1 MYAND
6 ERLDGN
12 DFTLLRTCHELHIG
26 DTPRSVMTKVTSTR
40 RKNRL
45 PGSLYG
51 NLDPGNNDKL
61 MISYSRERSHNYNME
76 AACSVLFE
84 GEIHFFGGGFVKD
97 YMFDH
102 QHFVIE
108 KQRSGQ
114 TVKMSKKEDLQV
126 GFLYPLCSTL
136 EITSSQSRWFKKD
149 VVFICFDD
157 NQEYSCH
164 YYDGKLTKTAD
175 SEMRHSLGAMTK
187 YNETLL
193 AVGGSWNIFQSSDIM
208 KQDENKNFTW
218 TGLSNG
224 LFPSGTEQ
232 RFRFTQGRMIYWHSL
247 VTVEST
253 DINEEYV
260 ILTGGF
266 NDWQEPLEN
275 VFKFNGTWFLFGKLN
290 KRRMNHSSIYWNGA
304 VYVIGGQYYE
314 GVGGG
319 YEREENSYIY
329 SDSYFSDSDDWSV
342 QIGYENGM
350 LVTPIDDPYKTK
362 MEIWNISNS
371 KDQFNSIENWSEL
384 FGWEW
389 PHLFIVHDSFF
400 PDY

>member
-1 MYAND
+1 
-6 ERLDGN
+6 
-12 DFTLLRTCHELHIG
+12 
-26 DTPRSVMTKVTSTR
+26 MTKGNSVTNGTT
-40 RKNRL
+40 
-45 PGSLYG
+45 YG
-51 NLDPGNNDKL
+51 NFIRGNNDKL
-61 MISYSRERSHNYNME
+61 MISYRREPSHDYTMLG
-76 AACSVLFE
+76 ACGVSFE
-84 GEIHFFGGGFVKD
+84 GEIHFFGGGYFS
-97 YMFDH
+97 YYNFTP

-108 KQRSGQ
+108 TQRNQQ
-114 TVKMSKKEDLQV
+114 TVKMTEKEN
-126 GFLYPLCSTL
+126 L
-136 EITSSQSRWFKKD
+136 EIKLIQPSCSSFEVTSEHFPWFQKSI
-149 VVFICFDD
+149 VILCFDYYHE
-157 NQEYSCH
+157 QSCYSF
-164 YYDGKLTKTAD
+164 DGKINYIGDSNDSHRFGGLTKYRGNLLTAGGYFNQKTEILEN
-175 SEMRHSLGAMTK
+175 SER
-187 YNETLL
+187 
-193 AVGGSWNIFQSSDIM
+193 
-208 KQDENKNFTW
+208 KNFIW
-218 TGLSNG
+218 LNIESN
-224 LFPSGTEQ
+224 LKFTEGD
-232 RFRFTQGRMIYWHSL
+232 FVYGHSL
-247 VTVEST
+247 VTVESS
-253 DINEEYV
+253 INDEEYV
-260 ILTGGF
+260 LLTGGI
-266 NDWQEPLEN
+266 NDKYVALEN

-342 QIGYENGM
+342 QIGYENGI

>member
-275 VFKFNGTWFLFGKLN
+275 VFKFNGTWSLFGQLN
-290 KRRMNHSSIYWNGA
+290 KPRFYHNSIYWNGSI
-304 VYVIGGQYYE
+304 YFIGGRHVLDEY
-314 GVGGG
+314 G
-319 YEREENSYIY
+319 
-329 SDSYFSDSDDWSV
+329 
-342 QIGYENGM
+342 
-350 LVTPIDDPYKTK
+350 KTK
-362 MEIWNISNS
+362 IEIWNTEHSP
-371 KDQFNSIENWSEL
+371 DEFQTTENWPEL
-384 FGWEW
+384 FGWQY
-389 PHLFIVHDSFF
+389 PHIFIVSDSFF
-400 PDY
+400 PDH